1 MTTILC
7 LGAASIDII
16 GVSASAWLAK
26 DSNPG
31 SIQIAVGGVAT
42 NIALNLTRL
51 GLHPTLLSV
60 RAKGM
65 FADAIDRELRQS
77 GLDMARFVDSSREA
91 PLFVGLHQQNGVLE
105 AALNDFEA
113 MADLTA
119 DRVFAALS
127 DFGPIDVAILDANL
141 PAETIDAFL
150 QKYPTTKIFADG
162 VSRTKVLKFL
172 PHLSRIDLLKINRHE
187 LGALLNRNADDIIL
201 AARELL
207 NRGVKQMIVTNG
219 GEPIS
224 YNIGRSIYQTVVF
237 EAEHKVSTLGCGDA
251 LFAGTIYGVLQGKSM
266 HEAVNYGKKA
276 ASLTMEVVGA
286 TNPSLCREL
295 IENDR

>member
-16 GVSASAWLAK
+16 GVSASALIPK

-31 SIQIAVGGVAT
+31 SVQIAVGGVAT

-51 GLHPTLLSV
+51 GLKPTLVSV
-60 RAKGM
+60 QAEGM
-65 FADAIDRELRQS
+65 FAAAIQAELLQS
-77 GLDMARFVDSSREA
+77 GLDLSRFVKTNRQA
-91 PLFVGLHQQNGVLE
+91 PLFVGLHQVDGALE
-105 AALNDFEA
+105 AAINDFQA
-113 MADLTA
+113 MDDLTPERVFDALADLPHFDIA
-119 DRVFAALS
+119 V
-127 DFGPIDVAILDANL
+127 LDANL

-150 QKYPTTKIFADG
+150 KRYPTTKIFADG
-162 VSRTKVLKFL
+162 VSRTKVLKFI

-187 LGALLNRNADDIIL
+187 LGALLGRAADDVIL
-201 AARELL
+201 SARELL
-207 NRGVKQMIVTNG
+207 NRGVKQMLITNG

-237 EAEHKVSTLGCGDA
+237 EADHKVSTLGCGDA
-251 LFAGTIYGVLQGKSM
+251 LFAGTIYGLLQGKTM

-286 TNPSLCREL
+286 TNPSLRREL

>member
-16 GVSASAWLAK
+16 GVSASALTPK
-26 DSNPG
+26 DSNSG
-31 SIQIAVGGVAT
+31 TVQIAVGGVAT

-51 GLHPTLLSV
+51 GLNPTLVSV
-60 RAKGM
+60 QGKGM
-65 FADAIDRELRQS
+65 FDAAIQAELIQS
-77 GLDMARFVDSSREA
+77 GLDLSRFVKTNRQA
-91 PLFVGLHQQNGVLE
+91 PLFVGLHQQDGSLE
-105 AALNDFEA
+105 AAINDFQA
-113 MADLTA
+113 MEDLTP
-119 DRVFAALS
+119 DRVFAALA
-127 DFGPIDVAILDANL
+127 DLPPFDLAILDANL
-141 PAETIDAFL
+141 PVETINAFL
-150 QKYPTTKIFADG
+150 LRYPTTKIYADG

-187 LGALLNRNADDIIL
+187 LGALLNRNAEDIIL
-201 AARELL
+201 SARELL
-207 NRGVKQMIVTNG
+207 NRGVKQMLITNG

-237 EAEHKVSTLGCGDA
+237 EPDHKVSTLGCGDA
-251 LFAGTIYGVLQGKSM
+251 LFAGTIFGLLHGKTM

-286 TNPSLCREL
+286 TNPSLRREL
-295 IENDR
+295 IENDH